1 MHVILWIRIFLRR
14 CKAAAEIA
22 PSDDSQH
29 PITMRYGPEHKL
41 EIHRKIVKD
50 ASRRVR
56 AEGLSGAAVSSV
68 MKDAGLT
75 HGGFYKH
82 FRSKDDLLLESLRE
96 GFREIEDCLAHA
108 AEQSPPGAAWKAIV
122 KTYLSLDLCENPER
136 GCPLAALSPE
146 LARADK
152 RMKPQIVAELVNY
165 KSRMVPF
172 MPGRQTAD
180 KERAFFAIFS
190 AMIGAVAI
198 ARLLPD
204 RTMREKVLSSTR
216 DFLLRSF

>member
-1 MHVILWIRIFLRR
+1 
-14 CKAAAEIA
+14 
-22 PSDDSQH
+22 
-29 PITMRYGPEHKL
+29 MRYGPEHKL
-41 EIHRKIVKD
+41 KIHRKIVKD

-56 AEGLSGAAVSSV
+56 AEGLSGAAVSTV

-82 FRSKDDLLLESLRE
+82 FGSKDDLLLESLRE
-96 GFREIEDCLAHA
+96 GFREIEDTLAHA
-108 AEQSPPGAAWKAIV
+108 AEQLPPGEAWKAIV
-122 KTYLSLDLCENPER
+122 KTYLSLELCEHPER
-136 GCPLAALSPE
+136 GCPLAALAPD

-152 RMKPQIVAELVNY
+152 SLKPQIVAELVKY

-172 MPGRQTAD
+172 MPGRRPME
-180 KERAFFAIFS
+180 KEQAFFAIFS
-190 AMIGAVAI
+190 TMIGAIEI

-204 RTMREKVLSSTR
+204 PAIREKVLGSAR